1 MGNALLKKFTWIVI
15 SSETGLLYL
24 RYFYRE
30 KQNGPQSIFVRA
42 TSRQTGMDLKT
53 YKQLQVLNALY
64 NNSLQDLAWPSFI
77 LCNLSCHCL
86 CIYIAVKLYDQV
98 PLYVSVLFSSWAVLW
113 VVIDFVIFPHMGQ
126 TMELSVE
133 YLYQL
138 SGQVKR
144 SNLDRAMLKAL
155 RPMGIKVG
163 YLFTMDRTTVLMI
176 IVIVSNLTINA
187 LLLM

>member
-1 MGNALLKKFTWIVI
+1 M
-15 SSETGLLYL
+15 S
-24 RYFYRE
+24 
-30 KQNGPQSIFVRA
+30 
-42 TSRQTGMDLKT
+42 SRQAEMDLKT

-64 NNSLQDLAWPSFI
+64 NSSLQDLAWPSFI
-77 LCNLSCHCL
+77 MCNLSCHTL
-86 CIYIAVKLYDQV
+86 CIYIAAKLFDQV
-98 PLYVSVLFSSWAVLW
+98 PLSVSVFFSSWAVMW
-113 VVIDFVIFPHMGQ
+113 IVIDFVVFPHMGQ

-133 YLYQL
+133 YLHQL

-163 YLFTMDRTTVLMI
+163 YLFTMNRTTVLMI

-187 LLLM
+187 LLLI